1 MQTLVHCRGLL
12 FGVLLGLAP
21 LIYSAEPSPPK
32 RPPLAQTNSA
42 PVLDPGESYQPN
54 PQDKFLFRIEED
66 PNKGSEPEIRNVSA
80 LYDIQFNASHG
91 TDTPISLNVRGKT
104 IAEIKKELKAKLDAD
119 YYQNATVYLKLFDQ
133 FQRPGKVYVTGIMR
147 GQVTLQPGEQKT
159 VMKAILEL
167 GGESEYANFKKVKLF
182 RFNPATNKEDITII
196 DVGAM
201 LKGGSRKDDKVLQ
214 DGDHIEVP
222 EKGFIFK

>member
-1 MQTLVHCRGLL
+1 MQVLVPVHRL
-12 FGVLLGLAP
+12 LLGSLLSLAP
-21 LIYSAEPSPPK
+21 LVSLADPAPTN
-32 RPPLAQTNSA
+32 RPPAQTNSA
-42 PVLDPGESYQPN
+42 PVLDVGESYQPN

-80 LYDIQFNASHG
+80 LYEIQFNASRN
-91 TDTPISLNVRGKT
+91 TDTPINLNVRGKT
-104 IAEIKKELKAKLDAD
+104 IAEIKKELKARLDED
-119 YYQNATVYLKLFDQ
+119 YYQNATVLLKLHDQ
-133 FQRPGKVYVTGIMR
+133 YQRPGKVYVTGSLR
-147 GQVTLQPGEQKT
+147 GQVALLPGEQKT

-182 RFNPATNKEDITII
+182 RLNPDTNKDDITII

-214 DGDHIEVP
+214 DGDRIEVP